1 MKRSRILKLSIM
13 SASALT
19 LIACEQSQE
28 VGVFENLEQCSNQAG
43 FSREECSNSEKLA
56 RSEHI
61 RVAPK
66 YSSVTDCERDFGA
79 DKCEIAPQRTTTGG
93 SVFMPMMMGY
103 MMGSMLG
110 GGRSM
115 MPQPLYR
122 SMDDT
127 KNFRTGDNQRVS
139 NKTGLTKVSKGLT
152 RMPSTKTRT
161 IRRGGFGAAARS
173 VGTRFSSA
181 GKFRRFGGFRSFGG

>member
-1 MKRSRILKLSIM
+1 
-13 SASALT
+13 
-19 LIACEQSQE
+19 
-28 VGVFENLEQCSNQAG
+28 
-43 FSREECSNSEKLA
+43 
-56 RSEHI
+56 
-61 RVAPK
+61 
-66 YSSVTDCERDFGA
+66 
-79 DKCEIAPQRTTTGG
+79 
-93 SVFMPMMMGY
+93 MPMMMGY

-110 GGRSM
+110 GRRGM

-139 NKTGLTKVSKGLT
+139 SKTGLTKVSKGLT
-152 RMPSTKTRT
+152 RMPSTKMRT

-181 GKFRRFGGFRSFGG
+181 RKFRRFGGFRSFGG